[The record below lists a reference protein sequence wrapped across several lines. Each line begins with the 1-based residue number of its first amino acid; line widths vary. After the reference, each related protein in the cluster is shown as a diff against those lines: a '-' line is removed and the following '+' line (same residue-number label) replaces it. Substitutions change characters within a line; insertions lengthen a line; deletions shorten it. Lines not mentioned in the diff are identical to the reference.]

1 MTQVLKDSNNSGRAR
16 RGGDVKD
23 VLATWLAEYQ
33 ALRAEIEWLIN
44 DGTRYQNFAITL
56 LGIIGA
62 MIGWLLK
69 EASALLLPTLLVVPF
84 IFCLLGFLYLR
95 QHEEVYIV
103 AAYLK
108 DYLRPRVRQLVGD
121 EYVWGWEEFKN
132 ERWDAMFRRRRFK
145 AFGINDT
152 VFLLRAM
159 LFIIPS
165 VLALSG
171 VMMCLVGVA
180 PFPTVSLRQWT
191 IAIVIAA
198 SVLFDSTLVL
208 LLVRHL
214 FLRGR
219 MPEELFKLKP

>member
-1 MTQVLKDSNNSGRAR
+1 MKQSLYRPPNNSSRAR
-16 RGGDVKD
+16 KGSDVED
-23 VLATWLAEYQ
+23 SLAAWLAEYQ

-62 MIGWLLK
+62 TIGWVLK
-69 EASALLLPTLLVVPF
+69 EASALLVPSLLIVPF
-84 IFCLLGFLYLR
+84 IFCLLGFLYSR

-121 EYVWGWEEFKN
+121 EYLWGWEEFKKQ
-132 ERWDAMFRRRRFK
+132 RWDAMSRRRRFK
-145 AFGINDT
+145 PFGINDT

-165 VLALSG
+165 VLSLTG

-180 PFPTVSLRQWT
+180 PFPTVSLREWT
-191 IAIVIAA
+191 ITIVIGV
-198 SVLFDSTLVL
+198 SVLFDSCLVL
-208 LLVRHL
+208 LLIRHL

-219 MPEELFKLKP
+219 MPQELFKG